1 MPLMRIE
8 KSPYSQL
15 RGSKLR
21 FKKGLLDET
30 EEPGRTKAQRIHLNN
45 KTSTMN
51 ISDRTINSN
60 ICMIAIIYH
69 NQPAAFISSPEWM

>member
-30 EEPGRTKAQRIHLNN
+30 EEPGRTKAQRILLEL
-45 KTSTMN
+45 
-51 ISDRTINSN
+51 RTIKL
-60 ICMIAIIYH
+60 AL
-69 NQPAAFISSPEWM
+69 